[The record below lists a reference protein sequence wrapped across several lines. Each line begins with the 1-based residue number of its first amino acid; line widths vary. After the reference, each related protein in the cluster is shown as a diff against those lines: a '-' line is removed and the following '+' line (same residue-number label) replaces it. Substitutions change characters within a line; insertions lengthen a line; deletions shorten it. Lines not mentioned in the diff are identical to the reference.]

1 MTGPRYVFFIAVPD
15 GAGGHTRGAAVAEIY
30 AGLMTKD
37 RYVQMGYGLQKLVGK
52 PLLMVTMP
60 GRKARNPRTED
71 HRTLVHAGYAQAA
84 QFHII
89 SEHGAPF
96 ADLYFGGKLAH
107 RVAQKIA
114 DHYGAPLRLV
124 EHTPGRYTVW
134 DEPSRPVRKNPPRAS
149 RRRTNPEGFELGDA
163 VTVQLPYSEAAGV
176 VEKLSR
182 DYVFV
187 RVGAD
192 LLKFA
197 PNRVTRR
204 NPRRVISHGRALKML
219 RQLEAHERHGVKS
232 ERKRKRGRNPRTH
245 HHQDALGNGIVVG
258 SVLVGIGLDNAGR
271 AYTVRK
277 LGPQRVQVERHADG
291 KVFWTHPLNYRVDL
305 NENPR
310 TRRRNPSR
318 SARGRAY
325 RRSTGYPAL
334 KGRTSSRVGR
344 AAVRAVRRA
353 ADIGGEQ
360 PGNASQALYYL
371 EHHRARK
378 AKRNPRG
385 IVAEKV
391 PADQLRVGDIVLP
404 PDRELKLWMLRDA
417 AAKGIAPG
425 DLGIMLTEVS
435 EGLADKRGRW
445 LLFKGYLRDAWYQGR
460 KPHPFTFKA
469 RPETPWPL
477 LARPQQNPRRNP
489 GQSELERA
497 KDTFR
502 MWHEFDAEQLTPVKV
517 PSRRMPKH
525 LVALGKVRR
534 IDYDSSKWEGRV
546 VTYTHSTKRPY
557 PTLATDPEAR
567 TLYLVGGKMKPT
579 ADGLVN

>member
-1 MTGPRYVFFIAVPD
+1 MIPF
-15 GAGGHTRGAAVAEIY
+15 AALDATAQAE
-30 AGLMTKD
+30 
-37 RYVQMGYGLQKLVGK
+37 
-52 PLLMVTMP
+52 
-60 GRKARNPRTED
+60 
-71 HRTLVHAGYAQAA
+71 LVHSGRATPVELVQAA
-84 QFHII
+84 IDAAPHVFRKRFH
-89 SEHGAPF
+89 HGRSHP
-96 ADLYFGGKLAH
+96 
-107 RVAQKIA
+107 
-114 DHYGAPLRLV
+114 APL
-124 EHTPGRYTVW
+124 E
-134 DEPSRPVRKNPPRAS
+134 
-149 RRRTNPEGFELGDA
+149 
-163 VTVQLPYSEAAGV
+163 
-176 VEKLSR
+176 
-182 DYVFV
+182 
-187 RVGAD
+187 
-192 LLKFA
+192 
-197 PNRVTRR
+197 
-204 NPRRVISHGRALKML
+204 
-219 RQLEAHERHGVKS
+219 
-232 ERKRKRGRNPRTH
+232 
-245 HHQDALGNGIVVG
+245 
-258 SVLVGIGLDNAGR
+258 
-271 AYTVRK
+271 
-277 LGPQRVQVERHADG
+277 
-291 KVFWTHPLNYRVDL
+291 
-305 NENPR
+305 
-310 TRRRNPSR
+310 
-318 SARGRAY
+318 
-325 RRSTGYPAL
+325 
-334 KGRTSSRVGR
+334 
-344 AAVRAVRRA
+344 
-353 ADIGGEQ
+353 
-360 PGNASQALYYL
+360 
-371 EHHRARK
+371 
-378 AKRNPRG
+378 PRG